1 MKRDE
6 RRGRRRHASYSD
18 EDDGLDDF
26 IAADDEEEE
35 GHQYLHSDASAFSSP
50 AKSAASPE
58 GADLGLLSNMI
69 ILTGPVASGKTASV
83 HAVAREL
90 GWEVFEVY
98 PGIGRRGA
106 KDLERY
112 VGMVGDNHLVNREN
126 SVQRAAS
133 GLLGGSV
140 IREELYNGAS
150 NKIRQSLILIEE
162 VDILFPSDAGFW
174 EGADRLSCLLR
185 TLANHYAL

>member
-1 MKRDE
+1 M
-6 RRGRRRHASYSD
+6 
-18 EDDGLDDF
+18 DDF

-35 GHQYLHSDASAFSSP
+35 GHEYLYSGASAFSSP
-50 AKSAASPE
+50 AKSAASLE
-58 GADLGLLSNMI
+58 GADLGPLSNMI

-98 PGIGRRGA
+98 SGIGKRGA

-112 VGMVGDNHLVNREN
+112 VGMVGDNHLVNRE
-126 SVQRAAS
+126 STVQRAAS
-133 GLLGGSV
+133 GLPGGSV
-140 IREELYNGAS
+140 SREELRDGAS
-150 NKIRQSLILIEE
+150 TKFRQSLILVEE

-174 EGADRLSCLLR
+174 EGADRRSYCG
-185 TLANHYAL
+185 TDSLAELHAL